1 MKNMQEIFQDSEQW
15 FSSKTIQLCYATSV
29 LFLLNISKLYKGSY
43 IFVQE
48 KLFNPLF
55 LASSLI

>member
-48 KLFNPLF
+48 KFF
-55 LASSLI
+55 